1 MQTVSNS
8 KKVLKPAL
16 ANVGAYFCSY
26 LFISVLEFLYVLSG
40 KYNATISLIAVDQ
53 EFHHLQ

>member
-8 KKVLKPAL
+8 KKVLKR
-16 ANVGAYFCSY
+16 AYFCSY
-26 LFISVLEFLYVLSG
+26 FFISVLEFLYVLSG
-40 KYNATISLIAVDQ
+40 KYNATISLIAVVQ